1 MGWAGL
7 AWRAVPVVLVL
18 AWLLAL
24 IGGFSAGGLVHVLIL
39 GALAS
44 LAWDPTG
51 GRTG

>member
-24 IGGFSAGGLVHVLIL
+24 IGGFSAGGLVHLL
-39 GALAS
+39 LPGALAS
-44 LAWDPTG
+44 FWWVPIRG
-51 GRTG
+51 ESG

>member
-24 IGGFSAGGLVHVLIL
+24 IGGFSAGGLVHLLLL

-44 LAWDPTG
+44 FWWDAIRG
-51 GRTG
+51 ESG